1 MEDNLANLQTGHC
14 NLNKEIYEKE
24 GKIGELQNTI
34 AGKTSMLENL
44 EKGKN
49 KLDEQYKTLNKN
61 CKRINSKS
69 YNIRGK
75 MECNSEE
82 KRQSGGGI

>member
-1 MEDNLANLQTGHC
+1 
-14 NLNKEIYEKE
+14 
-24 GKIGELQNTI
+24 
-34 AGKTSMLENL
+34 MLEDL

-82 KRQSGGGI
+82 KKQSGGGI